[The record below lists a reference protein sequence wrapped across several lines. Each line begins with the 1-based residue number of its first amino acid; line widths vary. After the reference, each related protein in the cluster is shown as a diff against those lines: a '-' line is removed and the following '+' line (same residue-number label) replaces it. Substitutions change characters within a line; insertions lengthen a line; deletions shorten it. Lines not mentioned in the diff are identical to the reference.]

1 MAKKTLSKHEKTLVG
16 LSRGEPELIDSLLQ
30 IQLDNIESS
39 GLYPKTHAL
48 TRIAALIAIDAAPVS
63 FVWQI
68 GIALDS
74 GVTPDD
80 IIGVMIALA
89 PTVGMARIVAAAPE
103 IAFALGL
110 DIGALRIRQ
119 TMQGG
124 YDAFC

>member
-39 GLYPKTHAL
+39 GLDPKTHAL

-68 GIALDS
+68 GIALES
-74 GVTPDD
+74 GVTPED

-110 DIGALRIRQ
+110 DIGALE
-119 TMQGG
+119 
-124 YDAFC
+124 D